1 MNRVLVT
8 GATGFIGTHLVR
20 ALRRAGASVAA
31 LDLDVSK
38 AGSPADGVDWIQGDI
53 FDAARLASAARGAD
67 TVIHLVAKT
76 HDFSAGEDREDEYR
90 RINVTGTRNLLEA
103 CDREAVRHVVYF
115 SSVKAMTEE
124 AEGILDESCPPQPT
138 TAYGRTKLEAEETLR
153 QFGLEHGVRTTTL
166 RFPLVYGPG
175 NKGNVYR
182 MIEAVDRGRFVVIG
196 RGDNRR
202 SMVYVENVVEA
213 TLAVAGRLDL
223 AGDTYIVTD
232 GTDYSVRELYEA
244 IARGLGR
251 RPLPFG
257 LPLFAAKLLARMGDA
272 GGRITGRTLPFN
284 TGALSKLT
292 GELRI
297 SPERLRRDA
306 GFVPRHRLPEAIGET
321 IRWYR
326 AVSGRGEK
334 P

>member
-8 GATGFIGTHLVR
+8 GATGFIGTHLIG
-20 ALRRAGASVAA
+20 ALRHAGASVAA

-38 AGSPADGVDWIQGDI
+38 AGTPGDGVDWIQGDI

-76 HDFSAGEDREDEYR
+76 HDFSAGEDEEEYR
-90 RINVTGTRNLLEA
+90 RINVAGTRNLLEA
-103 CDREAVRHVVYF
+103 CDREAVKHVVYF

-124 AEGILDESCPPQPT
+124 ADGILDESFPPQPT
-138 TAYGRTKLEAEETLR
+138 TAYGRTKLEAEKALR

-182 MIEAVDRGRFVVIG
+182 MIEAVDRGRFAVIG
-196 RGDNRR
+196 RGENRR

-213 TLAVAGRLDL
+213 TLAVAGRRDL

-257 LPLFAAKLLARMGDA
+257 LPLFAATLMAHLGDA
-272 GGRITGRTLPFN
+272 GGRLTGRTLPFN

-297 SPERLRRDA
+297 SSERLRRDA

-326 AVSGRGEK
+326 TVSGRVGK

>member
-8 GATGFIGTHLVR
+8 GATGFIGTHLIG

-38 AGSPADGVDWIQGDI
+38 AGTPADGVDWIQGDI

-76 HDFSAGEDREDEYR
+76 HDFSEGEDREDEYR
-90 RINVTGTRNLLEA
+90 RINVAGTRNLLEA
-103 CDREAVRHVVYF
+103 CDLEAVRHVVYF

-124 AEGILDESCPPQPT
+124 AGGILDESFPPQPA
-138 TAYGRTKLEAEETLR
+138 TAYGRTKLEAEEALR

-166 RFPLVYGPG
+166 RLPMVYGPG

-182 MIEAVDRGRFVVIG
+182 MIEAVDRGRFAVIG
-196 RGDNRR
+196 RGGNRR

-244 IARGLGR
+244 IARSLGR

-257 LPLFAAKLLARMGDA
+257 LPLFAATLLARMGDA
-272 GGRITGRTLPFN
+272 GGLLTGRTLPFN

-297 SPERLRRDA
+297 SSERLRRDA
-306 GFVPRHRLPEAIGET
+306 GFVPRHRLAEAIGKT

-326 AVSGRGEK
+326 AVSGRDGK
-334 P
+334 H